1 MYYYDD
7 VYGSNGPSAD
17 LYGGKKSGAAKR
29 KARKASAN
37 AKSSAKVDVQPAG
50 KRNRRSGSAKKARRA
65 KAAATAAKVASK
77 SPKKAAAPTPKKDRR
92 FTPVSPRCS
101 RLKARIS
108 DKPMTPRQRARRQ
121 RLTHLSHRCDKREL
135 FLEDNQDA
143 LLAAVRAVKK
153 AKESDEKDTPANKKI
168 VSKNSAFVLRVKRTA
183 ARLGREQ
190 SKLRAFVKQNN
201 GFKGV
206 DTVRT
211 ASGFTIHRSDVGK
224 NLREKHGRF
233 YVNLRRPTNA
243 KFMAWREAVREVL
256 EQRGKQSHPT
266 KGGAL
271 LAKKDGDEHEQ
282 RHWQEIHDVYAEL
295 VNSKQIAEQVEA
307 YNSSVDDHNRD
318 LRQKSYDN
326 AQKADRAEQEA
337 LRKAEA
343 DRKADKEARAK
354 ARADKRAK
362 KAARAS
368 AKKEK
373 AKERRASS
381 KTKRVASKADRSKAK
396 VARAA
401 PAPRRSSKAARAAE
415 GTKHARAA
423 ASALVGLA
431 KVGQ

>member
-29 KARKASAN
+29 KARKASAD

-50 KRNRRSGSAKKARRA
+50 KRNRRSGSAKRARA
-65 KAAATAAKVASK
+65 KASAAADKAASK

-143 LLAAVRAVKK
+143 LLAAVQAVKK

-211 ASGFTIHRSDVGK
+211 ASGFTIHRSDVGRD
-224 NLREKHGRF
+224 LREKHGRF

-295 VNSKQIAEQVEA
+295 VNSKRIADQVEA

-326 AQKADRAEQEA
+326 EQKADRAEQEA

-381 KTKRVASKADRSKAK
+381 KKKRAASKADRSKAK

-401 PAPRRSSKAARAAE
+401 PAPRRSSKAARAA
-415 GTKHARAA
+415 
-423 ASALVGLA
+423 ASAVVGLA
-431 KVGQ
+431 KAGQ